1 MFKYMTW
8 TVSMKDKPTTEE
20 RIWAALSHLSA
31 IAFGMGI
38 LLPVIGWS
46 EQRWKS
52 NYASFQSLQ
61 ALGYQSLGYT
71 IWILTTLVL
80 IIFSS
85 MGLVLGMES
94 IENLDAELWGWV
106 IAHMILMFGLIGLY
120 LLLPVVGAITCAL
133 GWDFRYPVLG
143 NRLAKYLGYD
153 SINDER
159 PWLIEEHED
168 RWVAAM
174 GHFAVIIMLW
184 GMLAPA
190 TAWVLR
196 GKHSPFLKFQSIQT
210 VVYQILTTGLYF
222 GSGVVYSFGFFA
234 FVLITGFGTNAGL
247 DSSTGMIGILVLLAS
262 IFVAMIIVMVVPM
275 LHILGQWAGYRVL
288 KGDEYRYPVLGR
300 LIERWTMR
308 R

>member
-1 MFKYMTW
+1 MTW

-46 EQRWKS
+46 EQRRKS

>member
-1 MFKYMTW
+1 MTW

>member
-1 MFKYMTW
+1 
-8 TVSMKDKPTTEE
+8 
-20 RIWAALSHLSA
+20 
-31 IAFGMGI
+31 
-38 LLPVIGWS
+38 
-46 EQRWKS
+46 
-52 NYASFQSLQ
+52 
-61 ALGYQSLGYT
+61 
-71 IWILTTLVL
+71 
-80 IIFSS
+80 
-85 MGLVLGMES
+85 MES

>member
-1 MFKYMTW
+1 
-8 TVSMKDKPTTEE
+8 MKDKPTTEE

-46 EQRWKS
+46 EQRRKS